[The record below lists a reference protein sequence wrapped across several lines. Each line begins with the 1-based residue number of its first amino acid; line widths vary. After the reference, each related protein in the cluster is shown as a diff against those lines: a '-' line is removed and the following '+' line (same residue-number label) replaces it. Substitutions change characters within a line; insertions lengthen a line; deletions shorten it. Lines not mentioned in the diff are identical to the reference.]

1 MYRFTLHRHL
11 QPTIHNPYTGSHKT
25 HNPYTNPQTQDL
37 IGLDFSQNTNPTY
50 RFTQTNQTHTHHPR
64 PKITTHHQNPIRNPN
79 IGSPWIT
86 PFQTHHS
93 KPGERKNKELKN
105 REEKRREQ
113 PRGREKSRERERE
126 KSSQKPP
133 LMVAVVSGGER
144 RRRCMVSVREQ

>member
-79 IGSPWIT
+79 IGSPRIT

-113 PRGREKSRERERE
+113 LRGREKSRERERKVE
-126 KSSQKPP
+126 PKTSINGG
-133 LMVAVVSGGER
+133 GGER
-144 RRRCMVSVREQ
+144 RRRCMVPVREQ